1 MIELFRKMVRGPY
14 QLPLPIGRSSRQ
26 STTQWIPTRYQARL
40 VSCLAGTSRPKKSQN
55 LKDFM
60 GDENESTRNERQL
73 DLPLGRTSP
82 GDSLEGKARPERSG
96 DGEVGAREE
105 TRWVRSTKEIDDDEK
120 WRRYLA
126 FEIERIKRS
135 HGVGVS
141 GTWVPSGPAA
151 DVARGER
158 YRELAKQISETVIQ
172 KQAAYGDSFGRS
184 GRVMEE
190 LFPDGIA
197 TAQMHDALTI
207 VRILDK
213 LFRIATDRD
222 ALGESPYKDIM
233 GYALLA
239 TERIERQRAKLDSA
253 PAR

>member
-1 MIELFRKMVRGPY
+1 MMPVPCGAPLADSSCIRPSAHEGPH
-14 QLPLPIGRSSRQ
+14 G
-26 STTQWIPTRYQARL
+26 
-40 VSCLAGTSRPKKSQN
+40 GT
-55 LKDFM
+55 DYC
-60 GDENESTRNERQL
+60 
-73 DLPLGRTSP
+73 
-82 GDSLEGKARPERSG
+82 GKGP
-96 DGEVGAREE
+96 
-105 TRWVRSTKEIDDDEK
+105 
-120 WRRYLA
+120 
-126 FEIERIKRS
+126 
-135 HGVGVS
+135 VGV
-141 GTWVPSGPAA
+141 GTWVGPS
-151 DVARGER
+151 DESIRQES
-158 YRELAKQISETVIQ
+158 YRKLAKDIAETVIQ